1 MRFFLPVAC
10 VLRHLCLKGV
20 FTRAA
25 TAAQASTA
33 FQKIPGDE
41 YKCISGLHGHEC
53 GERTASVFITI
64 TILSPFFV

>member
-10 VLRHLCLKGV
+10 VLRHLCLKV
-20 FTRAA
+20 FRRAA

-33 FQKIPGDE
+33 FQKIPVDE

-53 GERTASVFITI
+53 GERAASVFI